1 MDTINE
7 LRKLMEGTQKKE
19 ENPAQEKEQRFIN
32 AAASCLNPSALQST
46 LMNYDPQKML
56 QFLKLPIPEIKAR
69 LGGEWAAMSDL
80 DLENFLYP
88 IEKKVR
94 KSSSLMDWK

>member
-1 MDTINE
+1 
-7 LRKLMEGTQKKE
+7 
-19 ENPAQEKEQRFIN
+19 
-32 AAASCLNPSALQST
+32 
-46 LMNYDPQKML
+46 MNYDPQKML

-80 DLENFLYP
+80 DLENFLYS